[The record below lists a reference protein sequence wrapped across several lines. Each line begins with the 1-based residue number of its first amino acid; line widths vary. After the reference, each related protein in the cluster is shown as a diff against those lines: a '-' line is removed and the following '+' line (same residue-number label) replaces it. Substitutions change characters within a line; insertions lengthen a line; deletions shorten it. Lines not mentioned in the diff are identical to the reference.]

1 MKNGRLLNLIN
12 EKCKY
17 DETQFVYTNNGFML

>member
-12 EKCKY
+12 EKCKN
-17 DETQFVYTNNGFML
+17 DETQLVYTNDGIRL

>member
-12 EKCKY
+12 EKRKN
-17 DETQFVYTNNGFML
+17 DETQLVYINDGFML